1 MGVLKDKSWLLSVA
15 DFLWSCCVIA
25 PLVVT
30 YWRGTWDLLEDWV
43 YPEPATTNTPSS
55 EKPWHQQLSGLTC
68 YLLGLLLRLMLDI
81 AM

>member
-1 MGVLKDKSWLLSVA
+1 MGVLKDKSWLLTLA
-15 DFLWSCCVIA
+15 DFFWSSCVIA

-43 YPEPATTNTPSS
+43 YPEPSS
-55 EKPWHQQLSGLTC
+55 TINEKQTWYHQLSGLTC

>member
-1 MGVLKDKSWLLSVA
+1 MGVLKDKSWLLTLA
-15 DFLWSCCVIA
+15 DFFWSSCVIA

-43 YPEPATTNTPSS
+43 YPEPGSTTTN
-55 EKPWHQQLSGLTC
+55 EKQTWYLQLSGLTC
-68 YLLGLLLRLMLDI
+68 YLLGLFLRLMLDI

>member
-15 DFLWSCCVIA
+15 DFLWSSCVIA

-43 YPEPATTNTPSS
+43 YPEQNTSS
-55 EKPWHQQLSGLTC
+55 EAKQTWYFQLSGLTC
-68 YLLGLLLRLMLDI
+68 YLMGLFLRLMLDI